1 MPSVLST
8 REQTLQSLE
17 NLPKISPM
25 MAQLLARLAKRN
37 CDVPGVA
44 SVVEK
49 DPMLTAQV
57 LRLANS
63 AVFGRAIPITQ
74 VKHAVAMVGVGAMRK
89 FALGSSI
96 SNLFSRFRAAREF
109 SVTRFNL
116 HAVATATL
124 VELMTDELP
133 VHFAEGAF
141 IAGLLHDV
149 GKLLIAVSLPR
160 QYSEILGMQAVS
172 NFSLL
177 ECERTV
183 LGIDHAELSG
193 MAVTRWE
200 MPEPVRVA
208 AHFHHEPENAG
219 HLENVGSRELGL
231 SALVNRADAFV
242 NYLGMSVQP
251 PRMPAPERPS
261 LAFEGFKY
269 SEKRLL
275 QRFELEWQGIGD
287 LFG

>member
-1 MPSVLST
+1 MPCVLST
-8 REQTLQSLE
+8 REQTLKSLE
-17 NLPKISPM
+17 NLPKMSPM
-25 MAQLLARLAKRN
+25 MGHLLSKLAKRN

-49 DPMLTAQV
+49 DAVLSAQV

-63 AVFGRAIPITQ
+63 AVLGRKTPITK
-74 VKHAVAMVGVGAMRK
+74 VKHAIAMVGVGTMRK

-96 SNLFSRFRAAREF
+96 SNLFSRFKASPEF
-109 SVTRFNL
+109 SITRFNL
-116 HAVATATL
+116 HSVAVATL
-124 VELMTDELP
+124 VELMSDELP

-149 GKLLIAVSLPR
+149 GKLLIAVSLPK
-160 QYSEILGMQAVS
+160 QYSEILGMHAVS
-172 NFSLL
+172 DFTLL

-183 LGIDHAELSG
+183 LGTAHSELSS
-193 MAVTRWE
+193 MAIARWE
-200 MPEPVRVA
+200 MAEPVRVA
-208 AHFHHEPENAG
+208 ACFHHEPENAG
-219 HLENVGSRELGL
+219 DLEGVGSREIGL
-231 SALVNRADAFV
+231 SVLVNRADAFV

-251 PRMPAPERPS
+251 PRIAPERPS

-275 QRFELEWQGIGD
+275 QRFEREWQGMGD